1 MADNDSYEKD
11 MEEIFGETRGERE
24 RKRLE
29 QISDAAAES
38 VRLANDF
45 KQELKKEEIQSDD
58 PMIQKC
64 LDIIR
69 DKKSWVEDL
78 CDNGIYT
85 VYIGNKKYF
94 QIHRC
99 YNGGTKYNIEINHQT
114 FKFYGER
121 PDLEELYRICA
132 SKHGNKSQ
140 ERQQEAL
147 DFLDTKERKKTGK
160 KPLTYGQRIGILFM
174 SWGLFVIAIGVINYK
189 ISTKR
194 VRVKKQVEAFEKTLP
209 PEYLEYKQAV
219 EHYRDSLMH
228 SKGRQ

>member
-1 MADNDSYEKD
+1 MADNDNFE
-11 MEEIFGETRGERE
+11 
-24 RKRLE
+24 
-29 QISDAAAES
+29 
-38 VRLANDF
+38 
-45 KQELKKEEIQSDD
+45 KEEIQSDD

-69 DKKSWVEDL
+69 NKKAWVEDL

-121 PDLEELYRICA
+121 PDLEELCRICI
-132 SKHGNKSQ
+132 SKHASKSQ
-140 ERQQEAL
+140 ERQQNAL
-147 DFLDTKERKKTGK
+147 DFLRTKEQKTDKKH
-160 KPLTYGQRIGILFM
+160 LTSGQRTSIAFM
-174 SWGLFVIAIGVINYK
+174 LWGLFIIAMGVINYK

-194 VRVKKQVEAFEKTLP
+194 VRVNKQVEAYEKTLP
-209 PEYLEYKQAV
+209 AEYLEYKQAV

-228 SKGRQ
+228 AKRR

>member
-11 MEEIFGETRGERE
+11 MEEIFGEARGERE
-24 RKRLE
+24 RKRLK

-45 KQELKKEEIQSDD
+45 KQELKKEKIQSDD

-94 QIHRC
+94 QIHRY
-99 YNGGTKYNIEINHQT
+99 YNGDTKYNVEINHQT

-121 PDLEELYRICA
+121 PDLEELCRMCM
-132 SKHGNKSQ
+132 SKHASKSQ
-140 ERQQEAL
+140 ERQQGAL
-147 DFLDTKERKKTGK
+147 NYLEQKANINNGAAALVLGVLLAVVGMASPAIFRGIQEKKE
-160 KPLTYGQRIGILFM
+160 QR
-174 SWGLFVIAIGVINYK
+174 VEEK
-189 ISTKR
+189 
-194 VRVKKQVEAFEKTLP
+194 VKAYEKTLP
-209 PEYLEYKQAV
+209 ADYLEYKQAV

-228 SKGRQ
+228 TKRR

>member
-24 RKRLE
+24 RKRLK

-69 DKKSWVEDL
+69 NKKARVEDL
-78 CDNGIYT
+78 CDNGIYS
-85 VYIGNKKYF
+85 VYIGRKKYF
-94 QIHRC
+94 QIQRC
-99 YNGGTKYNIEINHQT
+99 YNNGTKYNIDINYQT
-114 FKFYGER
+114 YRFYGSR
-121 PDLEELYRICA
+121 PDLEELYRLCK
-132 SKHGNKSQ
+132 SKYADKSK
-140 ERQQEAL
+140 ERQQNAL
-147 DFLDTKERKKTGK
+147 DFLRTKESTKERCRI
-160 KPLTYGQRIGILFM
+160 KPGVLFMIAGILVM
-174 SWGLFVIAIGVINYK
+174 AAAIVKYQK
-189 ISTKR
+189 DQKTQR
-194 VRVKKQVEAFEKTLP
+194 VEEKVKAYEKTLP
-209 PEYLEYKQAV
+209 AEYLEYKQAV

-228 SKGRQ
+228 AKGRQ